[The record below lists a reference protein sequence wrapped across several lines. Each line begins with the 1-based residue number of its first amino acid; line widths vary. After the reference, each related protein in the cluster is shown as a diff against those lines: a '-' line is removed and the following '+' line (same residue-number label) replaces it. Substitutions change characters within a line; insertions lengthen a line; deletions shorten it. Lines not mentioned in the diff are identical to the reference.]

1 MNSTP
6 CPSSVPIHM
15 TSAIAG
21 PISRRLR
28 IAEAAWRLRCYVV
41 ADSRDGRTVL
51 PRLGRSRQWN
61 VGEDHRTA

>member
-15 TSAIAG
+15 SSAIAG

-28 IAEAAWRLRCYVV
+28 IAEAAWLPRCYVV
-41 ADSRDGRTVL
+41 ADSHDGRMVL
-51 PRLGRSRQWN
+51 PQLGRS
-61 VGEDHRTA
+61 